1 MKIYNIVFLLM
12 LIIVF
17 LPICIYLKA
26 RDLGLSKKRAIYV
39 VSSFLRV
46 IPKVHFQVFNEL
58 KHNNKKD
65 ALKLLIR
72 PIVDLP
78 GVITIYSKSVI
89 LANAKLKAIEELL
102 SEFDNEELDK
112 FIEILKE
119 ENIDVKI
126 KTNKRLRVK
135 VIKEVK
141 DNESKYSKLENT
153 INSKAKHEQI
163 CRIILDEE
171 IGATV
176 KDKKFGRLTM

>member
-46 IPKVHFQVFNEL
+46 IPKVHLQVFNEL

-126 KTNKRLRVK
+126 KNKGVK
-135 VIKEVK
+135 VVKE
-141 DNESKYSKLENT
+141 NESKYSKLENA
-153 INSKAKHEQI
+153 INSKEKHEQI
-163 CRIILDEE
+163 CKIILDEE

-176 KDKKFGRLTM
+176 KTVKDKKLGRLTM